1 MKKIALLL
9 ASFLVFTFNSCS
21 SSDDAV
27 TQEPE
32 DLSGNVLLKKTI
44 TTKGS
49 VVTTDTYFYVG
60 FKIDK
65 ILSTNGTNNDET
77 KFTYTGDLITKVE
90 KYSNAILKSKKE
102 YTYQNDKITQVIMYE
117 YSGGTLSAKKKTVY
131 DHHLI
136 NGNEEV
142 ADYEVFS
149 INLSN
154 SQETIISD
162 GTVYF
167 SGTTVSSQ
175 INTDYPIIAGG
186 RYNDKWEE
194 YTYNSKKN
202 PTINIVGYKKLFDNV
217 ETTSSG
223 NLGNIK
229 RTADEYVSGSWTTVV
244 SSYKR
249 LFTYNESFFPIE
261 RKMYDRNQV
270 LDNTTQFFY
279 E

>member
-1 MKKIALLL
+1 MKKIILLF
-9 ASFLVFTFNSCS
+9 SFLLFALNSCS
-21 SSDDAV
+21 SSDDID
-27 TQEPE
+27 TQEQI
-32 DLSGNVLLKKTI
+32 DLSGNILLKKTI

-60 FKIDK
+60 YKIDK
-65 ILSTNGTNNDET
+65 ILTADGTNNDET
-77 KFTYTGDLITKVE
+77 KFTYTGDLITKIE
-90 KYSNAILKSKKE
+90 NYSNAILKSKKE
-102 YTYQNDKITQVIMYE
+102 YTYQNDKITQCMKYE

-131 DHHLI
+131 NHHLI
-136 NGNEEV
+136 NGNEQV

-154 SQETIISD
+154 NQETIISD

-186 RYNDKWEE
+186 RYNDRWEE
-194 YTYNSKKN
+194 YTFNVKKN
-202 PTINIVGYKKLFDNV
+202 PTINIIGYEKLFDNV
-217 ETTSSG
+217 EITSDG
-223 NLGNIK
+223 NLYNIK
-229 RTADEYVSGSWTTVV
+229 RTADEYVNGSWTTVV

-249 LFTYNESFFPIE
+249 LFTYNELFFPIE
-261 RKMYDRNQV
+261 RKIYDRNEV